1 MKKILSV
8 LSISLLLAACNPAS
22 EQTTSSNTVNQQE
35 QSVAADHH
43 TAQNSLD
50 WAGVYEGLLPCAD
63 CEGIQTKLPLDNDG
77 NYTLEQYYLKDNQQL
92 NPSTINGLF
101 SFDELTGSLIRLD
114 NNADNRA
121 FFVGEDFV
129 EQRDIE
135 TGEKLSE
142 KLDYSLRKT
151 K

>member
-50 WAGVYEGLLPCAD
+50 LGGSVRGAF
-63 CEGIQTKLPLDNDG
+63 
-77 NYTLEQYYLKDNQQL
+77 TLC
-92 NPSTINGLF
+92 
-101 SFDELTGSLIRLD
+101 
-114 NNADNRA
+114 
-121 FFVGEDFV
+121 
-129 EQRDIE
+129 
-135 TGEKLSE
+135 
-142 KLDYSLRKT
+142 
-151 K
+151 